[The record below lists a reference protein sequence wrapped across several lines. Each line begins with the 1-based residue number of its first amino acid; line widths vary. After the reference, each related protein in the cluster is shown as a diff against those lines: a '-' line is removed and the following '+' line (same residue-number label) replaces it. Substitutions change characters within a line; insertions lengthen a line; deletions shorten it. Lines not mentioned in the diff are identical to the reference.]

1 PSDPLVVSLGGS
13 VVLPCSVDTP
23 LPMEDLEVQWKTD
36 SETLVHLFQHGES
49 KAESQHQDY
58 YDRAHLF
65 TEEIQH
71 GNFSLLLNN

>member
-1 PSDPLVVSLGGS
+1 S

-23 LPMEDLEVQWKTD
+23 LPLEDLEVQWKRD
-36 SETLVHLFQHGES
+36 PETVVHLFQDGES
-49 KAESQHQDY
+49 RPEAQHQDY
-58 YDRAHLF
+58 YDRAHFF